1 MIIRL
6 HGAGQAI
13 TFGKGHQFSQQPHQI
28 PVEGFR
34 MQRVQLGTM
43 RELHLMA
50 VKHLQHHKF
59 GYIGDPALFRRT
71 NAPGQVS
78 GAGGKQSL
86 HLAGECPE
94 QPADTDGLNGGNKG
108 VVQHQCAGSIFIED
122 TAQGEG
128 HHRAEIICAAD
139 YPGDQLP
146 QTDRLFVA
154 FVSVKIT
161 DAGMGEAVT
170 LRTLTGAVQP
180 LDFIDH
186 VAYHRQRQIN
196 TVALFR

>member
-1 MIIRL
+1 MIIWL

-71 NAPGQVS
+71 NAPGEVS

-108 VVQHQCAGSIFIED
+108 VVQHQRAGGIFIED
-122 TAQGEG
+122 TAQGRVTIALRSSAPLTITG
-128 HHRAEIICAAD
+128 INCPRPTGCSS
-139 YPGDQLP
+139 PS
-146 QTDRLFVA
+146 
-154 FVSVKIT
+154 SV
-161 DAGMGEAVT
+161 
-170 LRTLTGAVQP
+170 
-180 LDFIDH
+180 
-186 VAYHRQRQIN
+186 
-196 TVALFR
+196 